1 MGSVVGPDG
10 KAQLADRGQRY
21 NKQGLESE
29 GQPLRCSGGHGAGGG
44 RTREGTKPGSC
55 GKATEMS

>member
-29 GQPLRCSGGHGAGGG
+29 GQPLRCSGGHGAGGRQNQG
-44 RTREGTKPGSC
+44 GDKARKLWEGY
-55 GKATEMS
+55 